1 MKFRRSF
8 EDRRNFKNK
17 SYRRYIT
24 VRIMSKKKDTV
35 ELKCY
40 ICSTVHINF
49 SDIPDG
55 MELNIENVQN
65 LLNSDDDHIY
75 NYEHQMTESRELLS
89 VYIMEDD
96 IQRLQLPKDVL
107 FKKVGDQLVVTG
119 LVENIKNRS
128 RS

>member
-1 MKFRRSF
+1 MK
-8 EDRRNFKNK
+8 E
-17 SYRRYIT
+17 
-24 VRIMSKKKDTV
+24 KKDTV

-40 ICSTVHINF
+40 ICSTVHIKF

-55 MELNIENVQN
+55 LELNMENVQH

-89 VYIMEDD
+89 VYIMEDGM
-96 IQRLQLPKDVL
+96 QRLQLPKDVL

-128 RS
+128 K

>member
-24 VRIMSKKKDTV
+24 VRIMKEKKDTV

-40 ICSTVHINF
+40 ICSTVHIKF

-55 MELNIENVQN
+55 MELNMENVQN
-65 LLNSDDDHIY
+65 LLNSGDGLYDYDQ
-75 NYEHQMTESRELLS
+75 QMTESRELLS
-89 VYIMEDD
+89 VYIMEDGN
-96 IQRLQLPKDVL
+96 QRLQLPKDVL
-107 FKKVGDQLVVTG
+107 FVKREDQLVVTG

-128 RS
+128 K

>member
-24 VRIMSKKKDTV
+24 VRIMKEKKDTV

-40 ICSTVHINF
+40 ICSTVHIKF

-55 MELNIENVQN
+55 MELNMENVQN
-65 LLNSDDDHIY
+65 LLNSGDGLYDYDQ
-75 NYEHQMTESRELLS
+75 QMTESRELLS
-89 VYIMEDD
+89 VYIMEDGN
-96 IQRLQLPKDVL
+96 QRLQLPKDVL
-107 FKKVGDQLVVTG
+107 FVKRRDQLVVTG
-119 LVENIKNRS
+119 LVDSIKNRS
-128 RS
+128 K

>member
-24 VRIMSKKKDTV
+24 VRIMKEKKDTV

-40 ICSTVHINF
+40 ICSTVHIKF

-55 MELNIENVQN
+55 LELNMENVQH

-89 VYIMEDD
+89 VYIMEDGM
-96 IQRLQLPKDVL
+96 QRLQLPKDVL

-128 RS
+128 K

>member
-24 VRIMSKKKDTV
+24 VRIMKKTKDSV

-40 ICSTVHINF
+40 ICSTVRIKF

-55 MELNIENVQN
+55 MELNMENVECEI
-65 LLNSDDDHIY
+65 LNSDDHLHDY
-75 NYEHQMTESRELLS
+75 DQQMTESRELLS
-89 VYIMEDD
+89 VYVMEDGT
-96 IQRLQLPKDVL
+96 QRMELPKDVL

-128 RS
+128 K